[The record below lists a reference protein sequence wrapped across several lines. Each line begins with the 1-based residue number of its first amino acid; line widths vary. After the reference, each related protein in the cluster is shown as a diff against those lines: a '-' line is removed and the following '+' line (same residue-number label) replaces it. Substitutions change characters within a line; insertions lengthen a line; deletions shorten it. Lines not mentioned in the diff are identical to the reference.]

1 MTGQAIGQSRRSG
14 QAEHSA
20 TVVAVEGRTYLV
32 DWAAAQFGY
41 KEMPLVTEA
50 MMRQEG
56 GQAV

>member
-1 MTGQAIGQSRRSG
+1 
-14 QAEHSA
+14 
-20 TVVAVEGRTYLV
+20 VVAVEGRTYLV